1 MRSYVLVTVDMEE
14 REALESCL
22 AHNPYT
28 INEFD
33 PILNTA
39 TYKIHCTSLEEA
51 FHLGNEFGE
60 KYKIKDD
67 SQPIKKAGKSKQL

>member
-1 MRSYVLVTVDMEE
+1 MNHYVLVTVDSDE
-14 REALESCL
+14 RDTLESCL
-22 AHNPYT
+22 KHNPYT

-33 PILNTA
+33 PVLDTV

-60 KYKIKDD
+60 KYKTESDT
-67 SQPIKKAGKSKQL
+67 QPIKKARKSK